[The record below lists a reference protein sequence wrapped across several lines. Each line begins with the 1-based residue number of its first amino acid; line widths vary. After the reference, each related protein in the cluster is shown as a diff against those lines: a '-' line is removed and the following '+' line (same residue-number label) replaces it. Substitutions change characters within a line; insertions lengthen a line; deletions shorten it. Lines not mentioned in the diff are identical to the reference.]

1 MSSRP
6 GNSSIT
12 STSRELLMLLL
23 ASLACAL
30 VLTAG
35 VVQGAGSTVNGLGI
49 AQLVVIGLTA
59 VGGLAAAIFVLRAAG
74 TMRSQVR
81 SAQNEAAS
89 LKRQLAVAEAVIGG
103 EPQILIL
110 WDTGLQPRV
119 VCNTLRG
126 VVGLPAEDAHIVS
139 FSSWLDQASASRF
152 KEALDGLLRIGRPF
166 NMILRTV
173 AGIHVETDGRASSG
187 RAVLRIRDI
196 AGYKRDISRIIDGH
210 EGLARDIRSSRAI
223 LNALP
228 MPVWFCDHE
237 GRLTWTNEAYAA
249 TVEASSDEVVE
260 KQIELLEQRQREGL
274 LKALNTTPRFRRRIN
289 LLFGNERRVHD
300 LMAVRLQNTVAI
312 AAIDVTELELAQSEL
327 NQQSEAF
334 DRTLNHV
341 ATAIAIF
348 NAERRLVFA
357 NEAYVNLWGLDPQ
370 WLRAQPR
377 DTELFDRLRELGRL
391 PEVVNYREWRNTIL
405 DGNETISEADRW
417 WHLPGERIVQ
427 LISEQ
432 RPDGGVTHLYID
444 ETERLALESELKA
457 TLRVQSETIDGL
469 KEGVAV
475 FATDGR
481 LKLWNSAFATIW
493 QIDTDLLESGPHI
506 DDIVE
511 RSTSLHEDADVW
523 ARLKESATALPD
535 ERVPFDGQML
545 RRDSSVVDF
554 SVMPLPDGATLIT
567 FADVTASR
575 RYERALVERN
585 EALETAARMKNQ
597 FIGHVSYELRTPL
610 TNIIGFTDLLGSSH
624 LGELSDKQREYL
636 QDISSSSNTLLSII
650 DGILDLATIDAG
662 ALELEVEYIDVRE
675 VIDSAIRGVQERAAR
690 AHLTLDLAI
699 ADDVKTFVAD
709 KARIRQVLY
718 NLLSNAVGFS
728 NEGETVLVTCWRET
742 HEVILQVED
751 RGVGI
756 PQEAQQRVFER
767 FESDSRGQK
776 HRGAGLGLSIVKS
789 VVELHGGIMQLESA
803 PGVGTRVTVR
813 LPEGGPK
820 KVQPEEPQSVDDL
833 LESVQLA
840 VQRTVA

>member
-1 MSSRP
+1 MTSRP
-6 GNSSIT
+6 GNSTIA
-12 STSRELLMLLL
+12 STSRELLLLLL
-23 ASLACAL
+23 ASLACTL

-35 VVQGAGSTVNGLGI
+35 VVQGSTSTFSSLGI
-49 AQLVVIGLTA
+49 SQLIVFGLTA
-59 VGGLAAAIFVLRAAG
+59 VGGLAAAALVLGAAS
-74 TMRSQVR
+74 TMRRQVR
-81 SAQNEAAS
+81 TAQSEAAS

-103 EPQILIL
+103 EPQIVIL
-110 WDTGLQPRV
+110 WDTGLQPQV

-126 VVGLPAEDAHIVS
+126 VPGLPVENAHIVS
-139 FSSWLDQASASRF
+139 FSNWLDTGSAVRF

-166 NMILRTV
+166 NMILRTT
-173 AGIHVETDGRASSG
+173 AGVHLETDGRASSG
-187 RAVLRIRDI
+187 RAVLRIRDV

-237 GRLTWTNEAYAA
+237 GRLAWTNAAYAA
-249 TVEASSDEVVE
+249 TVEASLDEVIERQV
-260 KQIELLEQRQREGL
+260 ELLEQRQREGL
-274 LKALNTTPRFRRRIN
+274 LKALATTPRFRRRIN
-289 LLFGNERRVHD
+289 LLLGNERRVHD
-300 LMAVRLQNTVAI
+300 LMAVRLQNTIAI
-312 AAIDVTELELAQSEL
+312 AAIDVTELQLAQSEL
-327 NQQSEAF
+327 NRQSEAF

-357 NEAYVNLWGLDPQ
+357 NEAYINLWGLDPQ
-370 WLRAQPR
+370 WLRGQPR

-391 PEVVNYREWRNTIL
+391 PEVVNYREWRNNIL
-405 DGNETISEADRW
+405 DPNETISEADRW

-444 ETERLALESELKA
+444 ETKRLALESELKA

-493 QIDTDLLESGPHI
+493 QIDTSLLKSGPHI

-511 RSTSLHEDADVW
+511 QSTSLYEDADVW
-523 ARLKESATALPD
+523 ARLTESATALSD

-545 RRDSSVVDF
+545 RRDSRVIDF
-554 SVMPLPDGATLIT
+554 SVMPLPDGATLVT

-610 TNIIGFTDLLGSSH
+610 TNIIGFTELLGSPH
-624 LGELSDKQREYL
+624 LGELNGKQREYL

-662 ALELEVEYIDVRE
+662 ALELEVEYINVRE
-675 VIDSAIRGVQERAAR
+675 VIDSALRGVQERASR
-690 AHLTLDLAI
+690 ANLTLDVAI
-699 ADDVKTFVAD
+699 ADDVKTFAAD

-728 NEGETVLVTCWRET
+728 NEGETVLITCWREAR
-742 HEVILQVED
+742 EVIFQVED

-756 PQEAQQRVFER
+756 PQEAQQRIFER

-789 VVELHGGIMQLESA
+789 VVELHGGKMQLESA
-803 PGVGTRVTVR
+803 PGVGTRITVH
-813 LPEGGPK
+813 LPEGGPEK
-820 KVQPEEPQSVDDL
+820 ALDDTPHAVETL
-833 LESVQLA
+833 LEPMKLSN
-840 VQRTVA
+840 QRSGA

>member
-12 STSRELLMLLL
+12 STSRELLLLLL

-35 VVQGAGSTVNGLGI
+35 VVQGAESTVNGLGI

-59 VGGLAAAIFVLRAAG
+59 VGGLAASIFVLRAAG

-139 FSSWLDQASASRF
+139 FSSWLDLASASRF

-173 AGIHVETDGRASSG
+173 AGIHLETDGRASSG
-187 RAVLRIRDI
+187 RAVLRIRDV

-312 AAIDVTELELAQSEL
+312 AAVDVTELELAQSEL

-493 QIDTDLLESGPHI
+493 QINTDLLESGPHI

-575 RYERALVERN
+575 RYERALVDRN

-662 ALELEVEYIDVRE
+662 ALELEVECIDVRE

-742 HEVILQVED
+742 NEVILQVED

-813 LPEGGPK
+813 LPEGGPE

>member
-1 MSSRP
+1 MASRP

-59 VGGLAAAIFVLRAAG
+59 VGGLAASIFVLRAAG

-152 KEALDGLLRIGRPF
+152 EEALDGLLRIGRPF

-173 AGIHVETDGRASSG
+173 AGIHLETDGRASSG
-187 RAVLRIRDI
+187 RAVLRIRDV

-312 AAIDVTELELAQSEL
+312 AAVDVTELELAQSEL

-813 LPEGGPK
+813 LPEGGPE

>member
-1 MSSRP
+1 MASRP
-6 GNSSIT
+6 VNSSIT

-59 VGGLAAAIFVLRAAG
+59 VGGLAASIFVLRAAG

-152 KEALDGLLRIGRPF
+152 EEALDGLLRIGRPF

-173 AGIHVETDGRASSG
+173 AGIHLETDGRASSG
-187 RAVLRIRDI
+187 RAVLRIRDV

-260 KQIELLEQRQREGL
+260 KQIELLEQRQRDGL

-312 AAIDVTELELAQSEL
+312 AAVDVTELELAQSEL

-493 QIDTDLLESGPHI
+493 QIDTNLLESGPHI

-662 ALELEVEYIDVRE
+662 ALELEVECIDVRE

-699 ADDVKTFVAD
+699 ADDVTTFVAD

-813 LPEGGPK
+813 LPEGGPE

>member
-300 LMAVRLQNTVAI
+300 LMAVRLKNTVAI

-511 RSTSLHEDADVW
+511 RSASLHEDADVW
-523 ARLKESATALPD
+523 ARLKELATALPD

-675 VIDSAIRGVQERAAR
+675 VINSAIRGVQERAAR

-789 VVELHGGIMQLESA
+789 VVELHGGIMQLKSA

>member
-300 LMAVRLQNTVAI
+300 LMAVRLKNTVAI

-511 RSTSLHEDADVW
+511 RSASLHEDADVW

-789 VVELHGGIMQLESA
+789 VVELHGGIMQLKSA

>member
-1 MSSRP
+1 MTFRP
-6 GNSSIT
+6 GNSSIA
-12 STSRELLMLLL
+12 STSRELLLLLL

-35 VVQGAGSTVNGLGI
+35 VVQGSTSTFSNLGMSQLI
-49 AQLVVIGLTA
+49 AIGLTA
-59 VGGLAAAIFVLRAAG
+59 AGALAAAFLALRAAA
-74 TMRSQVR
+74 TMRRQVR
-81 SAQNEAAS
+81 KAHSEAAS

-103 EPQILIL
+103 EPQILVL
-110 WDTGLQPRV
+110 WDTGLQPQV

-126 VVGLPAEDAHIVS
+126 VPGLPVENAHIVS
-139 FSSWLDQASASRF
+139 FSNWLDAASAVRF
-152 KEALDGLLRIGRPF
+152 REALDGLLRVGRPF
-166 NMILRTV
+166 NMILRTG
-173 AGIHVETDGRASSG
+173 AGVHLETDGRASSG
-187 RAVLRIRDI
+187 RAVLRIRDVT
-196 AGYKRDISRIIDGH
+196 GYKRDISRIIDGH
-210 EGLARDIRSSRAI
+210 ESLARDIRSSRAI

-237 GRLTWTNEAYAA
+237 GRLTWTNAAYAA
-249 TVEASSDEVVE
+249 AVEASVEEVIERQV
-260 KQIELLEQRQREGL
+260 ELLEQRQREGL
-274 LKALNTTPRFRRRIN
+274 LKALGTTPRFRRRIN
-289 LLFGNERRVHD
+289 LLFRNERRVYE
-300 LMAVRLQNTVAI
+300 LMAVRLQNTIAI
-312 AAIDVTELELAQSEL
+312 AAIDVTELQLAQSEL
-327 NQQSEAF
+327 NRQSEAF

-357 NEAYVNLWGLDPQ
+357 NEAYINLWGLDPR

-391 PEVVNYREWRNTIL
+391 PEVVNYREWRNKIL
-405 DGNETISEADRW
+405 DPNETISEADRW

-444 ETERLALESELKA
+444 ETKRLALESELKA

-493 QIDTDLLESGPHI
+493 QIDIDLLETGPHI
-506 DDIVE
+506 DNIVE
-511 RSTSLHEDADVW
+511 QSITLYEDIEVW
-523 ARLKESATALPD
+523 ARLKQAATALSD
-535 ERVPFDGQML
+535 ERVPVDGQML
-545 RRDSSVVDF
+545 RRDSSVIDF
-554 SVMPLPDGATLIT
+554 SVMPLPDGATLVN

-585 EALETAARMKNQ
+585 EALEAAARMKNQ

-610 TNIIGFTDLLGSSH
+610 TNIIGFTELLASSH
-624 LGELSDKQREYL
+624 LGELNSKQREYL

-662 ALELEVEYIDVRE
+662 AFELEVEYVNVRE
-675 VIDSAIRGVQERAAR
+675 VIDSALRGVQDRASR
-690 AHLTLDLAI
+690 ANLILDVAI
-699 ADDVKTFVAD
+699 ADDVKTFSAD

-728 NEGETVLVTCWRET
+728 NEGETVMVTCWREAR
-742 HEVILQVED
+742 EVIFQVED

-756 PQEAQQRVFER
+756 PKEAQQRIFER

-789 VVELHGGIMQLESA
+789 VVELHGGTMQLEST
-803 PGVGTRVTVR
+803 PGVGTRVTIR
-813 LPEGGPK
+813 LPEGGLQMAQVGK
-820 KVQPEEPQSVDDL
+820 TQGAEAL
-833 LESVQLA
+833 LEPPAQA
-840 VQRTVA
+840 VQRPGA

>member
-1 MSSRP
+1 MASRP

-300 LMAVRLQNTVAI
+300 LMAVRLKNTVAI

-511 RSTSLHEDADVW
+511 RSASLHEDADVW

>member
-300 LMAVRLQNTVAI
+300 LMAVRLKNTVAI

>member
-1 MSSRP
+1 
-6 GNSSIT
+6 
-12 STSRELLMLLL
+12 ML
-23 ASLACAL
+23 
-30 VLTAG
+30 
-35 VVQGAGSTVNGLGI
+35 
-49 AQLVVIGLTA
+49 
-59 VGGLAAAIFVLRAAG
+59 
-74 TMRSQVR
+74 
-81 SAQNEAAS
+81 
-89 LKRQLAVAEAVIGG
+89 
-103 EPQILIL
+103 
-110 WDTGLQPRV
+110 
-119 VCNTLRG
+119 
-126 VVGLPAEDAHIVS
+126 
-139 FSSWLDQASASRF
+139 
-152 KEALDGLLRIGRPF
+152 
-166 NMILRTV
+166 
-173 AGIHVETDGRASSG
+173 ET
-187 RAVLRIRDI
+187 
-196 AGYKRDISRIIDGH
+196 
-210 EGLARDIRSSRAI
+210 
-223 LNALP
+223 
-228 MPVWFCDHE
+228 
-237 GRLTWTNEAYAA
+237 
-249 TVEASSDEVVE
+249 
-260 KQIELLEQRQREGL
+260 
-274 LKALNTTPRFRRRIN
+274 
-289 LLFGNERRVHD
+289 
-300 LMAVRLQNTVAI
+300 
-312 AAIDVTELELAQSEL
+312 
-327 NQQSEAF
+327 
-334 DRTLNHV
+334 
-341 ATAIAIF
+341 
-348 NAERRLVFA
+348 
-357 NEAYVNLWGLDPQ
+357 
-370 WLRAQPR
+370 
-377 DTELFDRLRELGRL
+377 
-391 PEVVNYREWRNTIL
+391 
-405 DGNETISEADRW
+405 
-417 WHLPGERIVQ
+417 
-427 LISEQ
+427 
-432 RPDGGVTHLYID
+432 
-444 ETERLALESELKA
+444 
-457 TLRVQSETIDGL
+457 
-469 KEGVAV
+469 
-475 FATDGR
+475 
-481 LKLWNSAFATIW
+481 
-493 QIDTDLLESGPHI
+493 GPHI

-813 LPEGGPK
+813 LPEGGPE

>member
-1 MSSRP
+1 MASRP
-6 GNSSIT
+6 VNSSIT

-173 AGIHVETDGRASSG
+173 AGIHLETDGRASSG

-260 KQIELLEQRQREGL
+260 KQIELLEQRQRDGL

-481 LKLWNSAFATIW
+481 LKLWNSAFSTIW
-493 QIDTDLLESGPHI
+493 KIDTDLLESGPHI

-662 ALELEVEYIDVRE
+662 ALELEVECIDVRE

-699 ADDVKTFVAD
+699 ADDVTTFVAD

-813 LPEGGPK
+813 LPEGGPE